1 MNRSERRLL
10 VDTSILGLALTFLVT
25 FLDFSG
31 MLSAPERFFYDFR
44 ARHFQHYTPP
54 PTTQLVHIDIDD
66 KSLSEMGHWP
76 WPRSRLAEIVDEI
89 RIGGAKTMVLD
100 VILSEPSPYEIDE
113 EKIAEARKLAKMQ
126 VATRPASTPA
136 TVPVSAPATSP
147 ATQVASTTL
156 PSVKR
161 PTTTAVD
168 EQQVVQ
174 VRTVNNDVLLA
185 KSLER
190 FGRAVVPVSLQLNAP
205 PNKDRIYLAMVDE
218 MAITPWEP
226 PELMNRLRARNFKE
240 AETEWNVST
249 KYVFARD
256 DGMFARIERE
266 CGDKLLSMEELRGR
280 ILPGLDTQI
289 GGSVQLRLLREQ
301 YNRFQAVRS
310 LRRFA
315 TKITPQFGRLI
326 DTREELATLHI
337 LTDAGWTT
345 GFFDFVR
352 PVDGT
357 VRFIPMLADHQGY
370 AFPQLGLALACA
382 MLDVSPKDLIVTRQ
396 SITIPCKPKPIV
408 IPVHTQETFRGSYDM
423 FIDIP
428 WFGPPVDSGWQRMYD
443 WPKHEKT
450 TQHVG
455 IHFIWEAC
463 ETRHRIAANNRTA
476 DRALKFWAKELG
488 EKDFAAVADEAS
500 WRDVTDPESRIE
512 AIRACFKTMTDVGLL
527 PDFDAFK
534 EEEQKYETEKE
545 MVRAYKALKLILK
558 ENPEHKIKLA
568 ERRAEI
574 REFVNGKA
582 ALVGWIA
589 VGAIADV
596 IPTSLHSQCPGVV
609 AHGVIFN
616 AIMTRDLWRRPP
628 YWVTLLITALMGVL
642 VTAIVSILPPW
653 RALAATAALAGGY
666 FAFNASYLFDNHNL
680 IVGVAGPVTVALV
693 VWAGGTLA
701 RFILEAGL
709 RAAVTRSFSMRV
721 DPQLVKYVLERDA
734 KVDGQ
739 VKELTVVFTD
749 LAGFTSLSE
758 QLKEETVPLLN
769 EYMALMVPVIR
780 RHKGYLNKFL
790 GDGIMYFFGAP
801 YENPNHAFDGVMSVL
816 EMQEVMVVFNKSL
829 TARGLPNMAVRAGI
843 SAGNMVVGDA
853 GAEDTHDYTVLGDA
867 VNLGAR
873 LEPANKVFGTQIL
886 MNARARE
893 LCGDRILFRP
903 IGRIQVMGKREGVM
917 TYEPL
922 APAEKATDRQRELA
936 DLTSEVV
943 IAFMNANF
951 EGCLAAVARMEAAFG
966 ASKLASLYRRISEEY
981 LREGTPA
988 GFDGQIVLS
997 EK

>member
-1 MNRSERRLL
+1 MTRTERRLL

-25 FLDFSG
+25 FLDFAG
-31 MLSAPERFFYDFR
+31 LLSAPERFFYDFR
-44 ARHFQHYTPP
+44 ARHFQRYTPP

-100 VILSEPSPYEIDE
+100 VMLSEPNPFELDSANLPAATQSAT
-113 EKIAEARKLAKMQ
+113 KPTTKAVAPPTTQPATRL
-126 VATRPASTPA
+126 VATSQPHIENRPTSRPATAPIDA
-136 TVPVSAPATSP
+136 TALV
-147 ATQVASTTL
+147 QL
-156 PSVKR
+156 R
-161 PTTTAVD
+161 MVD
-168 EQQVVQ
+168 
-174 VRTVNNDVLLA
+174 NDKMLA
-185 KSLER
+185 NSLAQ
-190 FGRAVVPVSLQLNAP
+190 FGQAVVPLSLNLNAA
-205 PNKDRIYLAMVDE
+205 PNNDSIYLAMMEELSND
-218 MAITPWEP
+218 
-226 PELMNRLRARNFKE
+226 PEGTHEQLLEILCGRGFERGEVESALN
-240 AETEWNVST
+240 S
-249 KYVFARD
+249 KYTYARD
-256 DGMFARIERE
+256 EGMFLRIARE
-266 CGDKLLSMEELRGR
+266 CGESILSFEELRRR
-280 ILPGLDTQI
+280 ILPKLDPQI
-289 GGSVQLRLLREQ
+289 SGSVQLRLLKEQ
-301 YNRFQAVRS
+301 YDRFAAVQA

-315 TKITPQFGRLI
+315 VKIPPGYPNLI
-326 DTREELATLHI
+326 NTREEHATIKVLA
-337 LTDAGWTT
+337 DAGWTT

-357 VRFIPMLADHQGY
+357 VRFIPLLANHHGY
-370 AFPQLGLALACA
+370 AFPQMGLSLACA
-382 MLDVSPKDLIVTRQ
+382 MLDVKPKDLIITKN
-396 SITIPCKPKPIV
+396 SITIPCQPTPIV
-408 IPVHTQETFRGSYDM
+408 IPVHLQETYRGSYDM

-443 WPKHEKT
+443 WPNHLDTK
-450 TQHVG
+450 QHVP

-476 DRALKFWAKELG
+476 DRAMRDLAAKLGSRTVTSEVTNAAARDPSEPLSRFAAIDAVIAELQAAG
-488 EKDFAAVADEAS
+488 WLSEMDKGDEQKLTDEEKDAIAAYRS
-500 WRDVTDPESRIE
+500 LR
-512 AIRACFKTMTDVGLL
+512 
-527 PDFDAFK
+527 
-534 EEEQKYETEKE
+534 
-545 MVRAYKALKLILK
+545 LIQR
-558 ENPEHKIKLA
+558 EN
-568 ERRAEI
+568 ERWLRYLNQRRGEI
-574 REFVNGKA
+574 REFVEGKA
-582 ALVGWIA
+582 ALIGWIA

-628 YWVTLLITALMGVL
+628 YWVTPLITALMGVL
-642 VTAIVSILPPW
+642 VTAIVSMFPPW

-709 RAAVTRSFSMRV
+709 RAQVTRNFSMRV

-816 EMQEVMVVFNKSL
+816 EMQEVMVVFNTSL
-829 TARGLPNMAVRAGI
+829 TTRGLPNMAVRAGI

-893 LCGDRILFRP
+893 LCGERILFRP
-903 IGRIQVMGKREGVM
+903 IGRIQVMGKSEGVM

-922 APAEKATDRQRELA
+922 ALAEKATDRQKELA
-936 DLTSEVV
+936 DLTSEIV
-943 IAFMNANF
+943 ISFMNANF
-951 EGCLAAVARMEAAFG
+951 QGCLAAVAKMEETFG
-966 ASKLASLYRRISEEY
+966 ASKLGSLYRRISEQY
-981 LREGTPA
+981 LREGAPA